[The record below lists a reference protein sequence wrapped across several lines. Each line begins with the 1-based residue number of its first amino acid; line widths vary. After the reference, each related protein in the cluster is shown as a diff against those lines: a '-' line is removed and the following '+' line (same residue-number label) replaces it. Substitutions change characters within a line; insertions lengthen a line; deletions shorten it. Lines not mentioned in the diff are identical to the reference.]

1 MKKTFPLFLYF
12 FLKIIAHFSD
22 IPLLN
27 ILIDLIENHP
37 EAYLKLFYEIE
48 QRRLIYFIFSSL

>member
-1 MKKTFPLFLYF
+1 MKKNFPLFLYF
-12 FLKIIAHFSD
+12 FLKIIARFSD

-48 QRRLIYFIFSSL
+48 QRRLIHFIFSSL